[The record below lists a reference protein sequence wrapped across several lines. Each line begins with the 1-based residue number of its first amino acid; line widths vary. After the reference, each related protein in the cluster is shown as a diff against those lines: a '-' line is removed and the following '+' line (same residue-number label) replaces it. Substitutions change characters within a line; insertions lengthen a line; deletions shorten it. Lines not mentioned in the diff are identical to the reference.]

1 MSLNFGADHNNKPLF
16 TPRIATFTCWDCD
29 QEYIQQNCV
38 SNGVYCGFTPS
49 FFQKYHLDNPDSK
62 FKMTGREVII
72 QSLREKCLF
81 KIMSDEFN
89 DSGDMFWT
97 FFGYNKECFTNIEE
111 QATSFNDCYDWS
123 TVLIN

>member
-1 MSLNFGADHNNKPLF
+1 
-16 TPRIATFTCWDCD
+16 
-29 QEYIQQNCV
+29 
-38 SNGVYCGFTPS
+38 
-49 FFQKYHLDNPDSK
+49 
-62 FKMTGREVII
+62 MTGRQVII

-97 FFGYNKECFTNIEE
+97 FFGYNKECFTNVEE

-123 TVLIN
+123 TVLINKEEYVDQLNECVNGSFERQ